1 MQINELNILTFWSGK
16 NQIGTKNK
24 SKIHKNTIT
33 MPIKIILKPTIH
45 NHNNNYTK
53 WLETKD

>member
-1 MQINELNILTFWSGK
+1 MNLIFSLLKWK

-33 MPIKIILKPTIH
+33 MPIKIIIKPTIH
-45 NHNNNYTK
+45 NHNNR
-53 WLETKD
+53 